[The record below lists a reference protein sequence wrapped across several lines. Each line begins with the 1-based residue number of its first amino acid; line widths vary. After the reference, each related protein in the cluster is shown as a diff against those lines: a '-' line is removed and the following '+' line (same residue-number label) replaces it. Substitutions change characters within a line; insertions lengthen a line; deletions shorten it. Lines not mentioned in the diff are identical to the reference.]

1 MIHPFATIERKDGDM
16 STGFRPIRGLTNV
29 FGAMPL
35 VGIAVLVYMFYSSF
49 DLISD
54 PIVTVGGVTLT
65 GGFVALACAGL
76 LLPFEIA
83 KSADTGTKGIIDV
96 GLSVILFCALWMTF
110 VLSDFAQTPYFLI
123 LCLLQT
129 ADALGGGTVAIIS
142 ARRDFAT
149 GA

>member
-1 MIHPFATIERKDGDM
+1 M
-16 STGFRPIRGLTNV
+16 SAGFRPIRGLTNV
-29 FGAMPL
+29 FGSIPL
-35 VGIAVLVYMFYSSF
+35 VGIAVLVYMFYS
-49 DLISD
+49 
-54 PIVTVGGVTLT
+54 TVGNITEPIISVNGVSLT

-76 LLPFEIA
+76 VLPFEIA
-83 KSADTGTKGIIDV
+83 KSADTGTKGLIDV
-96 GLSVILFCALWMTF
+96 ALSVVLFACLWIMF
-110 VLSDFAQTPYFLI
+110 VTQGYAQTPYFLI